1 MQFPDTLIWAGWAVQ
16 TWFDLELPQVL
27 IGAADIML
35 VLLRSLMRLLFGSPP
50 KGQKVATQPPA
61 TIQDA
66 FLKHLRDNKLDVTM
80 FLVNGIR
87 LQGQIRQFDNF
98 TVLLVRGSGTQVV
111 YKHAISA
118 IYPAEPV

>member
-1 MQFPDTLIWAGWAVQ
+1 
-16 TWFDLELPQVL
+16 
-27 IGAADIML
+27 ML
-35 VLLRSLMRLLFGSPP
+35 DEGSN
-50 KGQKVATQPPA
+50 VATPGTPP
-61 TIQDA
+61 IQDL

-98 TVLLVRGSGTQVV
+98 TVMLGRGNGTQVV

-118 IYPAEPV
+118 IHPAEPVELIGLTNESQVGS